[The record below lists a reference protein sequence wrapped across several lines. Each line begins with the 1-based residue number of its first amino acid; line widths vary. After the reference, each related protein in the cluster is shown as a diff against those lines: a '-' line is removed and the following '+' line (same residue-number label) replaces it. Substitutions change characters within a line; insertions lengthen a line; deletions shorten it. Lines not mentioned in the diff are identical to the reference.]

1 VRSGIAVIEFR
12 EEPKGSWEVSL
23 TKKSILAALA
33 VVLAVQRCLA
43 DTNPQKTKSGA
54 TTSSAAVE
62 DPNDKTSKVG
72 SDFVIGSGDVL
83 KIFVWKEAEVSGT
96 VPVRP
101 DGKISLPL
109 VDDVQASGLT
119 ALELKKVLEEK
130 LSKFLAEPNVTVTV
144 ETVNSQKV
152 TVMGEVNGAGPKP
165 LAGPTRVMDILA
177 SSGFTPFAKTTK
189 IYILREVDGKQQ
201 RFNFNYKDY
210 IKGKNA
216 EQNILL
222 RNGDTIVVP

>member
-1 VRSGIAVIEFR
+1 MKQVIRIAAPLILGLSFNFAVPITGAQ
-12 EEPKGSWEVSL
+12 EPKKE
-23 TKKSILAALA
+23 AAPA
-33 VVLAVQRCLA
+33 SASPTEA
-43 DTNPQKTKSGA
+43 QKTAS
-54 TTSSAAVE
+54 
-62 DPNDKTSKVG
+62 NVG

-83 KIFVWKEAEVSGT
+83 NIFVWKEPEVTRT

-109 VDDVQASGLT
+109 VNDVQASGLT
-119 ALELKKVLEEK
+119 ALELKKVLEER
-130 LSKFLAEPNVTVTV
+130 LSKFFSEPNVTVTV

-152 TVMGEVNGAGPKP
+152 TVMGEVSGAGPKP

-177 SSGFTPFAKTTK
+177 TSGFTPFAKTTK

-201 RFNFNYKDY
+201 RFNFNYKEY
-210 IKGKNA
+210 LKGKNS

>member
-1 VRSGIAVIEFR
+1 MKTHSFRAWVLLFVCLGSAWSGTSEAQKKDSTAESATAK
-12 EEPKGSWEVSL
+12 EPPANQGVS
-23 TKKSILAALA
+23 
-33 VVLAVQRCLA
+33 
-43 DTNPQKTKSGA
+43 G
-54 TTSSAAVE
+54 
-62 DPNDKTSKVG
+62 
-72 SDFVIGSGDVL
+72 DFVIGSGDVL
-83 KIFVWKEAEVSGT
+83 NIFVWKETEVTKT

-109 VDDVQASGLT
+109 VNDVQASGLT

-130 LSKFLAEPNVTVTV
+130 LSKFFSEPNVTVTV

-152 TVMGEVNGAGPKP
+152 TVMGEVSGAGPKP

-177 SSGFTPFAKTTK
+177 TSGFTPFAKTSK
-189 IYILREVDGKQQ
+189 IYILREVDGRQQ
-201 RFNFNYKDY
+201 RLNFNYKQY
-210 IKGKNA
+210 IKGKNS